1 MAGDWIKMRGN
12 LWDDPRVSRLCDLTG
27 QSEAAV
33 IGGLY
38 WLWSSADQH
47 TETGVMPGLS
57 TKAIDRKTGVSGL
70 ADALIEIGWLA
81 DHPEG
86 VRIVNFEEH
95 NGASAKRRT
104 LDAKRKAT
112 VRKVSA
118 SEADKPETTD
128 GQSAPNCGAREE
140 KRREEKKNPPN
151 PPSSGKPDLDPP
163 GFVRFWTAWPRSP
176 RKVAK
181 AACLTRWCKR
191 SLESQADEIVAHVT
205 AMAKARQWRDG
216 FEPAPLTY
224 LNQSRWLDGEDG
236 GDAPDDARPWYVRAG
251 FGDERSAVAA
261 GVRPEA
267 TA

>member
-95 NGASAKRRT
+95 NGASAKRRM

-140 KRREEKKNPPN
+140 KRREEKKSPPN
-151 PPSSGKPDLDPP
+151 PPSSGKPDMP
-163 GFVRFWTAWPRSP
+163 GFDRFWSAWPKTE

-181 AACLTRWCKR
+181 AECRKRWGR
-191 SLESQADEIVAHVT
+191 RGLEAKADAIVAHVV
-205 AMAKARQWRDG
+205 AMKATKLWRDG

-224 LNQSRWLDGEDG
+224 LNQSRWLDGEAEQAPS
-236 GDAPDDARPWYVRAG
+236 DAPWYVRAG
-251 FGDERSAVAA
+251 FGDEHSAVAA
-261 GVRPEA
+261 GAKPEVVA
-267 TA
+267 